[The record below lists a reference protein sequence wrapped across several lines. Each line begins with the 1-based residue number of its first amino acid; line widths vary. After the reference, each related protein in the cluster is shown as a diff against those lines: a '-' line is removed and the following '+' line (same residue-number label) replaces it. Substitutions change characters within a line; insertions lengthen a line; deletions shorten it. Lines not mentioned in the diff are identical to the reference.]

1 MGVLKKHGLP
11 VSAKSVTT
19 FILFA
24 TSNAFSGYDYWFNN
38 GVPFN
43 RLGGVPHHLIARTA
57 IVLVLL
63 LALKWWNKTKIKDQK
78 SKIKNIFGLLLLGF
92 ILASVEP
99 VHWILIV
106 GVLFIVPVLHKFSI
120 FNFQFS
126 LNFQS
131 LKIKNYYPSLF
142 LFLGGLPM
150 AIYIKR
156 LFANPPYLQLATWE
170 ASQQVNISIWNFILA
185 NGPVMVLAIIGALQR
200 LLQGVALQRA
210 LQRQDLVRGLV
221 LIFPLLTIGLFFSPI
236 PRWVG
241 IVNVRFLPAM
251 TTLFLAILATE
262 GIGVIVWIL
271 IRVLPQKLG
280 SVRQFSGTSPRL
292 LLLSIT
298 LFIMIP
304 SYYVQI
310 QNRIKTEPAN
320 AFFYITQN
328 AYESYKEAEKI
339 SGQNDTFLVIWPF
352 NWSFPGITGRRVYE
366 GHTLLTSNYYNKELM
381 TRSFF
386 FGDMSTTDMEKMLRV
401 NRIDYVMTY
410 PWMQKINELP
420 NLIKVYD
427 NGMLGVY
434 RVTE

>member
-1 MGVLKKHGLP
+1 M
-11 VSAKSVTT
+11 
-19 FILFA
+19 
-24 TSNAFSGYDYWFNN
+24 
-38 GVPFN
+38 
-43 RLGGVPHHLIARTA
+43 A

-63 LALKWWNKTKIKDQK
+63 LTLKWWKKGGKRK
-78 SKIKNIFGLLLLGF
+78 LLILALIGF
-92 ILASVEP
+92 ILASTEP
-99 VHWILIV
+99 VHWLLVVMVLSITGLINIFYRPKLAIL
-106 GVLFIVPVLHKFSI
+106 L
-120 FNFQFS
+120 
-126 LNFQS
+126 
-131 LKIKNYYPSLF
+131 PSFF

-170 ASQQVNISIWNFILA
+170 ASQQVNISLLNFVLA
-185 NGPVMVLAIIGALQR
+185 NGPVIILAIIG
-200 LLQGVALQRA
+200 LLLH
-210 LQRQDLVRGLV
+210 
-221 LIFPLLTIGLFFSPI
+221 IFKKSQISNLKSQNHNSNLKTILTIIFISVTIGLFFSPL
-236 PRWVG
+236 PRLIN
-241 IVNVRFLPAM
+241 IVNVRFLPAV
-251 TTLFLAILATE
+251 TTLFLAILAAE
-262 GIGVIVWIL
+262 GISILARVPSQTLRSTMSFLRTSQARPALRDSRTVGVLKKHNLPASARATDAIIL
-271 IRVLPQKLG
+271 LILC
-280 SVRQFSGTSPRL
+280 FIL
-292 LLLSIT
+292 LVT
-298 LFIMIP
+298 LP

-339 SGQNDTFLVIWPF
+339 SGQNDTYLVIWPF

-366 GHTLLTSNYYNKELM
+366 GHTLLTSDYYNKELM

-427 NGMLGVY
+427 NGTLGVY